1 MKRPQVSCRLTR
13 RLCDMRLGMSIS
25 VFVIVFAQIFAIA
38 ASKLAIEE
46 LYHNERNDLIQ
57 LRDSLSSTVN
67 LHSNWTGP
75 PCHNDQSRWLG
86 IACSDSHVVGID
98 LEGIQLTGSLLTTA
112 FQNMAYLTTLSLSN
126 NALHGYLPSLKG
138 LDNLQVVSFSRNRFS
153 GSIPSDFVALPNL
166 SRLELQ
172 DNLLNG
178 SIPPFDQRTLTAFN
192 VSYNFIEGQVPG
204 TSALQRFPSSSFDH
218 NLELCGTPMAKSCAV
233 ALPGAGVPPSKPEG
247 SAPPHS
253 TSHLSQS
260 RAKGLGPRGVA
271 LIAVGASMVSFMAI
285 FSVLCYYKRYYK
297 KAEGKGDH
305 SGAASIEFVEKASK
319 GSESTTEP
327 ERAGQLEFFNKERQ
341 LFSLDDLLR
350 SSAEVLGKGKLGT
363 TYRVTLEPGV
373 VVVVKR
379 PKNIN
384 GVSKKEFVQQMQLL
398 GSLRHENLVEIISFY
413 YSKNEKLIVY
423 EHVPGESLFQLLHD
437 NRGEGRVP
445 LNWAARL
452 NIVKGIARGLAY
464 LHQCLPS
471 LKVPHGNLKSSNVLI
486 LHNKHRPEYQPK
498 LTDFGFQALL
508 LSPNQSHKLAIGKSP
523 EFTQGRKLTNKTDVY
538 CFGLML
544 LEAITGQVPGD
555 DEVDL
560 PEWVSLVIRNDWSTD
575 ILDLEISAERESHGD
590 MLRLTEIALECAALE
605 PERRPKMSEVV
616 KRIEEIKE
624 PNSEGRI

>member
-1 MKRPQVSCRLTR
+1 MRSGMTR
-13 RLCDMRLGMSIS
+13 ISI
-25 VFVIVFAQIFAIA
+25 FVIVFAQIFAIA
-38 ASKLAIEE
+38 ASKIAIEE
-46 LYHNERNDLIQ
+46 LYHNERNNLIQ

-75 PCHNDQSRWLG
+75 PCHNDQSRWFG
-86 IACSDSHVVGID
+86 ITCSNSHVVGID

-138 LDNLQVVSFSRNRFS
+138 LDSLQVVSFSRNRFS
-153 GSIPSDFVALPNL
+153 GSIPLDFVALPNL

-178 SIPPFDQRTLTAFN
+178 SIPPFDQQTLTEFN
-192 VSYNFIEGQVPG
+192 VSYNFIEGQIPR
-204 TSALQRFPSSSFDH
+204 TLALQRLPSSSFDH
-218 NLELCGTPMAKSCAV
+218 NLELCGGPMAKSCAM
-233 ALPGAGVPPSKPEG
+233 ALPGTNVPPSERKG
-247 SAPPHS
+247 SAPTHS
-253 TSHLSQS
+253 TSRSS
-260 RAKGLGPRGVA
+260 PSSTKVLGPRGVA

-285 FSVLCYYKRYYK
+285 FGFLCYYKRYYK
-297 KAEGKGDH
+297 QAEGKGDY
-305 SGAASIEFVEKASK
+305 SGEASIEFIEKASK
-319 GSESTTEP
+319 GSESTAEP
-327 ERAGQLEFFNKERQ
+327 ERAGRLEFFNKERQ
-341 LFSLDDLLR
+341 VFDLDDLLK
-350 SSAEVLGKGKLGT
+350 SSAEVLGKGKIGT
-363 TYRVTLEPGV
+363 TYKVTLESGV

-398 GSLRHENLVEIISFY
+398 GSLRHENLVEIIAFY
-413 YSKNEKLIVY
+413 YSKNENLIVY

-445 LNWAARL
+445 LNWATRL
-452 NIVKGIARGLAY
+452 SIVKGIARGLAH

-471 LKVPHGNLKSSNVLI
+471 LKVPHANLKSSNVLI
-486 LHNKHRPEYQPK
+486 LHNNHHPKYQPK

-508 LSPNQSHKLAIGKSP
+508 LSPNQSLKLAIGKSP
-523 EFTQGRKLTNKTDVY
+523 EFTQGRKLTHKTDVY

-544 LEAITGQVPGD
+544 LEVVTGQVPCD
-555 DEVDL
+555 NEVDL

-575 ILDLEISAERESHGD
+575 ILDLEIVAEKDRHGD

-605 PERRPKMSEVV
+605 PERRPNMSEVV
-616 KRIEEIKE
+616 KKIEEIKV
-624 PNSEGRI
+624 PNGEGKI